1 MRQIKFRTWHSNE
14 MIYIDDFYFFEENGI
29 HDSTDCCL
37 MQFTGLH
44 DKNGKEIYEGD
55 IVPVYFAGRSK
66 NMKVGWYEKHHC
78 FALFVGSIP
87 YCSNNSNRSYLIDRK
102 SEVIGNIYETPNLLN
117 T

>member
-1 MRQIKFRTWHSNE
+1 

-29 HDSTDCCL
+29 HDSTECCL

-55 IVPVYFAGRSK
+55 IIPVYFAGRSK

-78 FALFVGSIP
+78 FALFNGLAP
-87 YCSNNSNRSYLIDRK
+87 HCSNNSNRSYLIDRK

-117 T
+117 K